1 MDLMT
6 MADVC
11 LELQVSRKTVYRM
24 IAVGTLP
31 EPKKM
36 GNFRQ
41 FYFRRK
47 EFEAQC
53 KKELR

>member
-11 LELQVSRKTVYRM
+11 TELQVSRKTVYRM
-24 IAVGTLP
+24 VLAGLLP
-31 EPKKM
+31 EPKKF

-41 FYFRRK
+41 HYFRRK
-47 EFEAQC
+47 EFNERC
-53 KKELR
+53 KKALR

>member
-11 LELQVSRKTVYRM
+11 TELQVSRKTVYRM
-24 IAVGTLP
+24 VLAGLLP
-31 EPKKM
+31 EPKKF

-41 FYFRRK
+41 YYFRRK
-47 EFEAQC
+47 EFNERC
-53 KKELR
+53 KKALR

>member
-1 MDLMT
+1 
-6 MADVC
+6 MAEVC
-11 LELQVSRKTVYRM
+11 MALQVSRKTVYRM
-24 IAVGTLP
+24 IAAGLLP
-31 EPKKM
+31 EPKKV

-53 KKELR
+53 KNALR

>member
-11 LELQVSRKTVYRM
+11 VEMQVSRKTVYRM
-24 IAVGTLP
+24 IAAGLLP
-31 EPKKM
+31 EPRRV

-41 FYFRRK
+41 FYFHRK
-47 EFEAQC
+47 EFEARC
-53 KKELR
+53 KKALR